1 MCNVLIIEDQT
12 DTIDKFKGFA
22 AGTGLTFLSPTE
34 AGLTSTEMER
44 EGGAIEEQLAEF
56 LKGTIRD
63 NEIDLVLLDSDLA
76 RQPELQSHSSYKAA
90 LRDLG
95 MPVCRYQ
102 KGGRSV
108 NLAMLPQLQRTIRDG
123 ASAIWIPRVFVS
135 TGPEA
140 QEQLVPRLKAI
151 SKAFKSIEAALGARP
166 ELLEKQHSP
175 TDVLAAV
182 LGDPNLSFEFLGYA
196 AQNLTFFA
204 KPEEDSEEH
213 LISETKRYATQLG
226 YWLFNYILMFQ
237 GPILTQRAAAAF
249 LNVEPDEAIRC
260 EAFGQL
266 LAEARY
272 HGPFAEVE
280 PYYWRTK
287 LVDLAANVGGDIMS
301 HERLQG
307 VRLTRVDQDPDAVQA
322 FVCMISGEAITQD
335 QAAPNPDWVPTG
347 ASEAKI
353 KEEVLDELG
362 PLAGI

>member
-1 MCNVLIIEDQT
+1 MCNVLIIEDQA
-12 DTIDKFKGFA
+12 DTIDKFKGYA
-22 AGTGLTFLSPTE
+22 AGTGLTFFSPAE
-34 AGLTSTEMER
+34 AGLTTTQMDR

-63 NEIDLVLLDSDLA
+63 NAIDLVLLDSDLA

-90 LRDLG
+90 LRDVG

-140 QEQLVPRLKAI
+140 QEKLVPRLKAI
-151 SKAFKSIEAALGARP
+151 SAAFKSIEAALFAQPG
-166 ELLEKQHSP
+166 LLEKQHSP

-182 LGDPNLSFEFLGYA
+182 LGDANLSYEFLGYA
-196 AQNLTFFA
+196 GQNLTFFA

-237 GPILTQRAAAAF
+237 GPILSQSAAAAF
-249 LNVEPDEAIRC
+249 LNVDPNEAIQC
-260 EAFGQL
+260 DAFWHL
-266 LAEARY
+266 LDEARY
-272 HGPFAEVE
+272 DGPFSEVE
-280 PYYWRTK
+280 PYFWRTK
-287 LVDLAANVGGDIMS
+287 LVDLAATAGGDIIN

-307 VRLTRVDQDPDAVQA
+307 AKLTRVDQDPDAVQA

-347 ASEAKI
+347 ASEARI